1 MILYR
6 LVDINANKYFFDII
20 QKTKNWN
27 NMKNALFDELKD
39 LKKDMAQNEK
49 QENEK
54 RISEIRD
61 KKEDNLK
68 DEFLEFTKNCGIN
81 KIDN

>member
-1 MILYR
+1 MACCLIR
-6 LVDINANKYFFDII
+6 CGII
-20 QKTKNWN
+20 GDKIIGE

-49 QENEK
+49 EENEK

-61 KKEDNLK
+61 KKEDALK
-68 DEFLEFTKNCGIN
+68 DEFLEFTKTCGIN
-81 KIDN
+81 KIDK